1 MSSTAPAAPPIDPA
15 GTRVIVLVGI
25 AHSVSHFFHLILPP
39 LFPWLKEAFDLSYSE
54 LGLLMTV
61 FFVISGIGQSLA
73 GFLVDRVGPVPVM
86 LGAIGLFALSAAVL
100 AVAPGYSGLML
111 GAALAGAGNASFHPV
126 DYSIINHRV
135 PGRSLGRAYAAHGIS
150 GSLGWALAPVFVVTI
165 AQLAGWREAF
175 AASSLL
181 ALVVLAIVWIN
192 RAVLD
197 LPVQRT
203 AGAGAGAGATAHGAS
218 GSMFGFLRL
227 PAVWL
232 SFAFFLAYA
241 VALGGI
247 QSFAPEAARLL
258 HAVPLEWAALCLT
271 VYMLASAAGTLAGGF
286 LASDAERA
294 ERVIGVCF
302 GGAALVAS
310 SVALLPWPGWA
321 VPVLFGVIGVAGGIA
336 SPARDLLIKRAA
348 PPGAT
353 GRVYGVVYSGLDVG
367 MSVAPPVFGLLMDA
381 NAPALVWLGIAL
393 AQATLIVGAFRAGHA
408 TRARDAA
415 PDAV

>member
-1 MSSTAPAAPPIDPA
+1 MSSTAPAAQPVDPA

-39 LFPWLKEAFDLSYSE
+39 LFPWLKEAFDLTYSE

-73 GFLVDRVGPVPVM
+73 GFLVDRIGPVPVM

-197 LPVQRT
+197 MPVQRT
-203 AGAGAGAGATAHGAS
+203 AGAGATAHGPA

-241 VALGGI
+241 VALGAI

-286 LASDAERA
+286 LAGDAARA

-310 SVALLPWPGWA
+310 SIALLPWPGWA
-321 VPVLFGVIGVAGGIA
+321 IPLLFGVIGVAGGIA
-336 SPARDLLIKRAA
+336 SPARNLLIKRAA

-367 MSVAPPVFGLLMDA
+367 MSVAPPLFGLLMDA